1 MRRMAQVFGNEVPR
15 RHHETPTRKAARYL
29 VVIESGG
36 YVLARLFVDTRE
48 QVAEFDAS
56 TEEVTLMTQ
65 GLVPAAGADG
75 PEWDQALSGHSAV
88 ERRAARVYTLDV

>member
-1 MRRMAQVFGNEVPR
+1 MAQVFGSEIPR
-15 RHHETPTRKAARYL
+15 KHSETPARKVSRYL

-36 YVLARLFVDTRE
+36 YVLARLFVDSRE

-65 GLVPAAGADG
+65 GLVPQTGAEG
-75 PEWDQALSGHSAV
+75 PEWDQALAGHSAV
-88 ERRAARVYTLDV
+88 ERKAARVYTLDV